1 MSGAAIDPR
10 LVPARTAP
18 RKALQLS
25 WSDPRFRNIVWQVVI
40 LGTLAA
46 IVWYLVHNT
55 QQNLM
60 ARHIATGFGFLGLT
74 ASMPIGEHLIPYESS
89 VSTWGRALVI
99 GVLNT
104 FKVAVVG
111 VVLATLWGTLVGIA
125 RLSKN
130 WLIAKLAATYVEV
143 LRDIPVLL
151 QLFFWY
157 GLLQALPVPK
167 VAFAPP
173 ADGSPV
179 PLSTLHPLPGV
190 FLSNRGL
197 QVPVLEWEQAHW
209 AALAALAAGILGT
222 MAWSRI
228 ARRRQDATGV
238 RPLVWPVAAALVVGL
253 PMAVW
258 AVMGAPFTLE
268 MPVPGRFN
276 LTGGTTLISPE
287 YGALTFGLMLYTAAY
302 IAEIVRSGILA
313 VPTGQW
319 EAAGALGL
327 RPGRVLRQVVL
338 PQALRVIIPPMTS
351 QYLNLTKNS
360 SLAVAIGYQDV
371 TSVANTTLNQ
381 TGQAVEGIAVLM
393 AVYLV
398 ISLGISLAMN
408 RYNARK
414 ALVER

>member
-55 QQNLM
+55 QQNLA

-111 VVLATLWGTLVGIA
+111 VVLATLWGTLVGVA

-197 QVPVLEWEQAHW
+197 QVLVLEWEQAHW

-253 PMAVW
+253 PVAVW

>member
-1 MSGAAIDPR
+1 MSGAAADPR
-10 LVPARTAP
+10 LVPTRMAP
-18 RKALQLS
+18 RKALQFS

-46 IVWYLVHNT
+46 IIWYLVHNT
-55 QQNLM
+55 AQNLA
-60 ARHIATGFGFLGLT
+60 ARHIATGFSFLGQT

-89 VSTWGRALVI
+89 VNTWGRALVV

-104 FKVAVVG
+104 FKVAIVG
-111 VVLATLWGTLVGIA
+111 VILATVWGTLVGVA

-157 GLLQALPVPK
+157 GLIQALPLPRA
-167 VAFAPP
+167 AFAPP

-179 PLSTLHPLPGV
+179 PLSGLHPLPGI

-197 QVPVLEWEQAHW
+197 QVPVLEWEPAHW
-209 AALAALAAGILGT
+209 AALAALALGIAGT
-222 MAWSRI
+222 YAWSR
-228 ARRRQDATGV
+228 AAQRRQEATGV
-238 RPLVWPVAAALVVGL
+238 RPKVWPVALGFLIALPL
-253 PMAVW
+253 AVW

-268 MPVPGRFN
+268 MPIPGRFN
-276 LTGGTTLISPE
+276 LTGGTMLISPE
-287 YGALTFGLMLYTAAY
+287 YGALTFGLVIYTAAY

-381 TGQAVEGIAVLM
+381 TGQAVEGVAVLM
-393 AVYLV
+393 AVYLS
-398 ISLGISLAMN
+398 ISLAISLAMN